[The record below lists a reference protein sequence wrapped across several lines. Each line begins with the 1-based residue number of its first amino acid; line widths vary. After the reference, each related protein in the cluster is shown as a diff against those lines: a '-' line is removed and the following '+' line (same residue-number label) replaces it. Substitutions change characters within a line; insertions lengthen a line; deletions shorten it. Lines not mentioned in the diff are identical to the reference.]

1 LNMSAGKRQN
11 FPQMERID
19 KLRAFITQDP
29 ADYFSRHALALELL
43 KIGDTT
49 GAIEVM
55 QALLAI
61 NPSHTGTYL
70 HLGKAFESV
79 NKFEAALST
88 YTLGIEASR
97 TVQAAHDANELRA
110 ALNQLEEEMDI

>member
-1 LNMSAGKRQN
+1 MSAGKRQN

-29 ADYFSRHALALELL
+29 GDYFSRHALALELL
-43 KIGDTT
+43 KLGDTT

-55 QALLAI
+55 QALLTI
-61 NPSHTGTYL
+61 NPNHTGTYL
-70 HLGKAFESV
+70 HLGKAFESI
-79 NKFEAALST
+79 NKFDAAILT
-88 YTLGIEASR
+88 YTLGIEASQS
-97 TVQAAHDANELRA
+97 VQAAHDANELRA

>member
-1 LNMSAGKRQN
+1 MNMSAGKRQN

-61 NPSHTGTYL
+61 NPNHTGTYL
-70 HLGKAFESV
+70 HLGKAFESI
-79 NKFEAALST
+79 NKMEDALSI
-88 YTLGIEASR
+88 YKQGIEAARS
-97 TVQAAHDANELRA
+97 VQAAHDANELRA

>member
-1 LNMSAGKRQN
+1 
-11 FPQMERID
+11 MERID

-55 QALLAI
+55 QVLLAI
-61 NPSHTGTYL
+61 NPNHTGTYL
-70 HLGKAFESV
+70 HLGKAFESI
-79 NKFEAALST
+79 NKMEDALSI
-88 YTLGIEASR
+88 YKQGIEAARS
-97 TVQAAHDANELRA
+97 VLAAHDANELRA